1 MKPGTHP
8 LSLMLLFSPLIE
20 HAIELSAQ
28 WHDGTYRKS
37 RWRDSAFAVPEG
49 EVLRV
54 PTVAHVTAVAMIVQR
69 AGWEEEVVAAAFLHD
84 VLEDANRYEERFR
97 REQMIELVGEA
108 VTVLVDA
115 VSEQKRDAEGHFRSW
130 RDRKEDYVETL
141 RTAPPGAVAISL
153 ADKLHNLWS
162 MNESLAREMDI
173 FSHAPNRHALS
184 ADAKEQLWFHS
195 AVLEATSAHTDARLD
210 PMRTRLQEEINR
222 FIPLAH

>member
-1 MKPGTHP
+1 
-8 LSLMLLFSPLIE
+8 MLLFSPLIE

-37 RWRDSAFAVPEG
+37 RWRELAFAVPEG

-97 REQMIELVGEA
+97 REQMIALVGKA

-115 VSEQKRDAEGHFRSW
+115 VSEQKRDDEGNFRSW

-184 ADAKEQLWFHS
+184 AGPAQQLWFNE
-195 AVLEATSAHTDARLD
+195 AVLNASERHDDERLVL
-210 PMRTRLQEEINR
+210 MRTALREQVDVFAKLSSMR
-222 FIPLAH
+222 